1 MGSGSHI
8 FALVNYTNHVF
19 EMGTDPC
26 FPFGRRGGGVFQALD
41 VVPNQ
46 NKKQK
51 KGPDLCLDSYV
62 TLCNNSPGRM
72 RSIVVSH

>member
-26 FPFGRRGGGVFQALD
+26 FLFGRRGGGGGVSQALD
-41 VVPNQ
+41 VVPNRKKK
-46 NKKQK
+46 NKKRVRTCV
-51 KGPDLCLDSYV
+51 LIL
-62 TLCNNSPGRM
+62 TSPCV
-72 RSIVVSH
+72 IIPLIACAVS